1 MPIYEY
7 LCDECRTPYE
17 KLVLS
22 KSEKIAC
29 PKCGSARKTQQL
41 STFAAHSGNGAAASS
56 TSSRNTS
63 SAPTCMGN
71 PTACGCSHKN

>member
-7 LCDECRTPYE
+7 LCDDCQAPYE

-29 PKCGSARKTQQL
+29 PKCGSTRKTQQL
-41 STFAAHSGNGAAASS
+41 STFAAHTG
-56 TSSRNTS
+56 S
-63 SAPTCMGN
+63 SAPAKSEKTGCTGN
-71 PTACGCSHKN
+71 PSACGACSLPN

>member
-7 LCDECRTPYE
+7 LCDECKTPYE

-41 STFAAHSGNGAAASS
+41 SVFAAHGGNGPSASS
-56 TSSRNTS
+56 GKSAG
-63 SAPTCMGN
+63 SAPMCMGN
-71 PTACGCSHKN
+71 PSACGCSHKN

>member
-7 LCDECRTPYE
+7 LCDECKTPYE

-41 STFAAHSGNGAAASS
+41 SVFAAHGGNAAG
-56 TSSRNTS
+56 TSSGKS
-63 SAPTCMGN
+63 AGSAPMCMGN
-71 PTACGCSHKN
+71 PSACGCSHKN

>member
-7 LCDECRTPYE
+7 LCEECSTPYE

-41 STFAAHSGNGAAASS
+41 SVFAAHGGNGGSTVSRGAASS
-56 TSSRNTS
+56 
-63 SAPTCMGN
+63 APACMGN
-71 PTACGCSHKN
+71 PSACGCSHKN

>member
-7 LCDECRTPYE
+7 LCDECKTPYE

-22 KSEKIAC
+22 RSEKIAC

-41 STFAAHSGNGAAASS
+41 SVFAAHGGNGASASS
-56 TSSRNTS
+56 GATRSAG
-63 SAPTCMGN
+63 SAPACMGN
-71 PTACGCSHKN
+71 PSACGCSHKN

>member
-7 LCDECRTPYE
+7 LCDECKTPYE

-22 KSEKIAC
+22 KSEQITC

-41 STFAAHSGNGAAASS
+41 SVFAAHGGGNGTGASSRDAASS
-56 TSSRNTS
+56 TP
-63 SAPTCMGN
+63 ACMGN
-71 PTACGCSHKN
+71 PSACGCSHKN

>member
-7 LCDECRTPYE
+7 LCDACKTPYE

-22 KSEKIAC
+22 KGEKIAC

-41 STFAAHSGNGAAASS
+41 SVFAAHGGSGGASASS
-56 TSSRNTS
+56 SGKSAG
-63 SAPTCMGN
+63 SAPMCMGN
-71 PTACGCSHKN
+71 PSACGCSHKN

>member
-7 LCDECRTPYE
+7 LCDDCQVPYE

-22 KSEKIAC
+22 KNEKITC

-41 STFAAHSGNGAAASS
+41 STFAAHTGSGASAKSS
-56 TSSRNTS
+56 TEKAGCT
-63 SAPTCMGN
+63 GN
-71 PTACGCSHKN
+71 PSGCGACSLPN

>member
-7 LCDECRTPYE
+7 LCEECQTQYE

-22 KSEKIAC
+22 KNEKIAC

-41 STFAAHSGNGAAASS
+41 STFAAHTGSGGASKAAAEKPSC
-56 TSSRNTS
+56 T
-63 SAPTCMGN
+63 GN
-71 PTACGCSHKN
+71 PSGCGACAMPSFN